1 MRRIIRLGYNYNSEL
16 CGILDTYLK
25 NVVLVG
31 NIILCFFLHVTL
43 NPIVHRENEEELTTH
58 SSTRII

>member
-31 NIILCFFLHVTL
+31 NLVCFFACGTE
-43 NPIVHRENEEELTTH
+43 PD
-58 SSTRII
+58 SPSGK

>member
-31 NIILCFFLHVTL
+31 NIILCFFCM
-43 NPIVHRENEEELTTH
+43 
-58 SSTRII
+58 